1 MQIRSIQHVVI
12 ALVLCTT
19 LTLVLGKGGGLAA
32 MPGGVDYEN
41 LEKEV
46 ALLGLGFGEYHI
58 ANELSMEQKEKGQK
72 TLLEKSYPGTYTF
85 SDGDVFVLVV
95 EETDTILAVYRKVE
109 EAGKEQMKKMITDL
123 MTQFGNPTSEAHDQ
137 IIYWAFGEKGKI
149 SDEEYASLKQDEERK
164 IVATV
169 KFKSKLTF
177 TENDLETDQ
186 KNSIHCIVS
195 SPRMLEKFYQ
205 Q

>member
-12 ALVLCTT
+12 ASVLCTA
-19 LTLVLGKGGGLAA
+19 LTLVIGRGGELAA
-32 MPGGVDYEN
+32 MPGSVDYEN
-41 LEKEV
+41 LEKKV
-46 ALLGLGFGEYHI
+46 AMLGLGFGEYHI
-58 ANELSMEQKEKGQK
+58 ANKLSMEQKEKGQK

-85 SDGDVFVLVV
+85 SDGDVFVLVI
-95 EETDTILAVYRKVE
+95 EETDTILAVYRKIE
-109 EAGKEQMKKMITDL
+109 EAGKEQMKQMIADL
-123 MTQFGNPTSEAHDQ
+123 MTRFGNPTSEAHDQ
-137 IIYWAFGEKGKI
+137 IIYWAYGEKGKI
-149 SDEEYASLKQDEERK
+149 SDEEYDSLKQDDERK

-186 KNSIHCIVS
+186 KNSIHCIIS